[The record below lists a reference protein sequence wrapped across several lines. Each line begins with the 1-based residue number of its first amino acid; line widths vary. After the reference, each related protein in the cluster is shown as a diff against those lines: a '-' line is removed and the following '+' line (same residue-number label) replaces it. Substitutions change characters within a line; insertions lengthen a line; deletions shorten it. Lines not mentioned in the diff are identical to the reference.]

1 MSEKAN
7 IEHDGIGESGG
18 KLINDI
24 QECLN
29 SIREKL
35 VISIGSD
42 ARTLYEEMTSEQ
54 TKKMVDKKISSGV
67 DIS

>member
-24 QECLN
+24 Q
-29 SIREKL
+29 
-35 VISIGSD
+35 D
-42 ARTLYEEMTSEQ
+42 LYAELFKVNEDLRKYME
-54 TKKMVDKKISSGV
+54 VLL
-67 DIS
+67 